1 MDIAL
6 MNEKVRF
13 QKNRIV
19 TDNIGNHKNEWEDFY
34 SCFATISG
42 EGYNSSKEKEAAGLT
57 VEDTAMSV
65 TVRYCRKTAEITS
78 DEFRIL
84 FRGEIYNIVNVDHL
98 NYKKKCL
105 KFNCRKARR

>member
-6 MNEKVRF
+6 MNEKVLF

-19 TDNIGNHKNEWEDFY
+19 PDSIGNHKNEWEDY
-34 SCFATISG
+34 YCCFATISG
-42 EGYNSSKEKEAAGLT
+42 EGYSSSKEKETAGQT
-57 VEDTAMSV
+57 VEDTAMAV
-65 TVRYCRKTAEITS
+65 TVRYCRKTGKITS

-84 FRGEIYNIVNVDHL
+84 FHGEIYNIFNVDHF

-105 KFNCRKARR
+105 KFSCRKARR